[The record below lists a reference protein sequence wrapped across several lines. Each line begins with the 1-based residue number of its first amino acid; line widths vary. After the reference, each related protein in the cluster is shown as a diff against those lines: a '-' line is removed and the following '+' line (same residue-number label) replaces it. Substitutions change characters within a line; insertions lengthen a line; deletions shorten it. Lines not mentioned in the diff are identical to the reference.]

1 MEYGRDYYTL
11 HFCTEWTDC
20 DNIVISL
27 YENGNPYQIG
37 IVEVRVFKT
46 GDHKGEAFIW
56 NLYVCDTHRGK
67 GYGRVL
73 LSDAYDV
80 AMLADC
86 KKEILEWDLRD
97 SPHWVYDWY
106 VREGFEE
113 KEFGKGYALMVKE
126 IKENVE

>member
-11 HFCTEWTDC
+11 HFSTEWADC

-27 YENGNPYQIG
+27 YEKCDLYQIG

-46 GDHKGEAFIW
+46 GDHKGEALVW
-56 NLYVCDTHRGK
+56 NLYVHDTHRGK

-73 LSDAYDV
+73 LSDAYDA

-86 KKEILEWDLRD
+86 KKIVLEWDLRD
-97 SPHWVYDWY
+97 SPQWVFDWY

-113 KEFGKGYALMVKE
+113 KEFGRGYALMEKE
-126 IKENVE
+126 ITENV